1 MGFTGQ
7 KIGGLKLEDTAM
19 GRQSLKESL
28 DSSVAGSI
36 SGKDQRL
43 LVNEMSYDQGL
54 MNGTSGGKMN
64 GKNRVIPDEDYQLL
78 QSYFKEVG
86 TESLLTASQEVRI
99 ATKIKKYN
107 ARARKLSEEVNRLTE
122 EITKKRNSGVCKCS
136 YEERKEKAA
145 AKAAGMYRP
154 LDVKLNRLSAL
165 YRAYRNKE
173 IENKDKFIKSNL
185 RLVISI
191 AKNYM
196 GRGLP
201 LADII
206 QEGNI
211 GLIKAVEKFD
221 PSKGYRFS
229 TYASWWIIQS
239 ITRSLFDQTRVIR
252 IPVRVLE
259 QANKITRT
267 ANMLRNEN
275 GENPA
280 IEEVAEESGLSVKK
294 VSKVIKATSTNIVY
308 LDAVNT
314 ASGDGKNSFIDFI
327 PDTRPATDTLL
338 ATVSMSEKIEEALK
352 NLTDREEDILRM
364 RFGIG
369 YDESYTLDEIGSRYS
384 LTRERIRQIERR
396 ALKKLRQLSTGGI
409 LKDFISA

>member
-1 MGFTGQ
+1 
-7 KIGGLKLEDTAM
+7 M
-19 GRQSLKESL
+19 GRQSLKESF
-28 DSSVAGSI
+28 DSSVAGSV
-36 SGKDQRL
+36 SSKDFEKQRSHA
-43 LVNEMSYDQGL
+43 NEMSYDQSL

-86 TESLLTASQEVRI
+86 TESLLTATQEVRI

-107 ARARKLSEEVNRLTE
+107 AKADKLAEEVKALTE
-122 EITKKRNSGVCKCS
+122 EIVKKENSGVCKCS
-136 YEERKEKAA
+136 LEERK
-145 AKAAGMYRP
+145 AKAAGGYMP
-154 LDVKLNRLSAL
+154 LDVKLNRMSAL

-275 GENPA
+275 GEAPA
-280 IEEVAEESGLSVKK
+280 IEDVAEETGLSVKK
-294 VSKVIKATSTNIVY
+294 VSKVIKATSTNVVY

-369 YDESYTLDEIGSRYS
+369 YDESYTLDEIGNRYS

>member
-1 MGFTGQ
+1 
-7 KIGGLKLEDTAM
+7 
-19 GRQSLKESL
+19 
-28 DSSVAGSI
+28 
-36 SGKDQRL
+36 
-43 LVNEMSYDQGL
+43 MSYDQSL
-54 MNGTSGGKMN
+54 MNGSSGGKMN

-107 ARARKLSEEVNRLTE
+107 ARADKLAEEVSALTE
-122 EITKKRNSGVCKCS
+122 EIFNKKENAKKENAGVCKCS
-136 YEERKEKAA
+136 WQERK
-145 AKAAGMYRP
+145 AKAAGGYMP
-154 LDVKLNRLSAL
+154 LDVKLNRMSAL

-173 IENKDKFIKSNL
+173 IENKGKFIKSNL

-267 ANMLRNEN
+267 TNMLRNEN
-275 GENPA
+275 GEAPA
-280 IEEVAEESGLSVKK
+280 IEDVAEETGLSVKK
-294 VSKVIKATSTNIVY
+294 VSKVIKATSTNVVY

-369 YDESYTLDEIGSRYS
+369 YDESYTLDEIGTRYS

-409 LKDFISA
+409 LKDFISC

>member
-1 MGFTGQ
+1 
-7 KIGGLKLEDTAM
+7 M
-19 GRQSLKESL
+19 GRQSLKESF

-36 SGKDQRL
+36 SSKDFEKPRSHA
-43 LVNEMSYDQGL
+43 NEMSYDQSL
-54 MNGTSGGKMN
+54 MNGSSGSKMN

-99 ATKIKKYN
+99 ATKIKKYS
-107 ARARKLSEEVNRLTE
+107 AKADKLAEEVKALTE
-122 EITKKRNSGVCKCS
+122 EIVKKGSSGVCKCS
-136 YEERKEKAA
+136 YEERK
-145 AKAAGMYRP
+145 AKAAGGYMP

-165 YRAYRNKE
+165 YRAYRNKG

-275 GENPA
+275 GEAPA
-280 IEEVAEESGLSVKK
+280 IEDVAEETGLSVKK
-294 VSKVIKATSTNIVY
+294 VSKVIKATSTNVVY

-369 YDESYTLDEIGSRYS
+369 YDDSYTLDEIGNRYS

>member
-1 MGFTGQ
+1 
-7 KIGGLKLEDTAM
+7 M
-19 GRQSLKESL
+19 GRQSLKESF

-36 SGKDQRL
+36 SSKDFEKPRSHA
-43 LVNEMSYDQGL
+43 NEMSYDQSL
-54 MNGTSGGKMN
+54 MNGSSGSKMN

-99 ATKIKKYN
+99 ATKIKKYG
-107 ARARKLSEEVNRLTE
+107 ARADKLAEEVSALTE
-122 EITKKRNSGVCKCS
+122 ESVKKENSGVCKCS
-136 YEERKEKAA
+136 YEERK
-145 AKAAGMYRP
+145 AKAAGGYMP

-173 IENKDKFIKSNL
+173 MENKGKFIKSNL

-275 GENPA
+275 GEAPA
-280 IEEVAEESGLSVKK
+280 IEDVAEETGLSVKK
-294 VSKVIKATSTNIVY
+294 VSKVIKATSTNVVY

-327 PDTRPATDTLL
+327 PDTRPSTDTLL

-369 YDESYTLDEIGSRYS
+369 YDESYTLDEIGNRYS

>member
-1 MGFTGQ
+1 
-7 KIGGLKLEDTAM
+7 
-19 GRQSLKESL
+19 
-28 DSSVAGSI
+28 
-36 SGKDQRL
+36 
-43 LVNEMSYDQGL
+43 MSYDQSL

-107 ARARKLSEEVNRLTE
+107 ARANKLAEEVNKLTE
-122 EITKKRNSGVCKCS
+122 EILDKNKNSGVCKCS
-136 YEERKEKAA
+136 LEERKSKAA
-145 AKAAGMYRP
+145 AKAAGTYMP

-173 IENKDKFIKSNL
+173 IENKGKFIKSNL

-275 GENPA
+275 GEAPA

>member
-1 MGFTGQ
+1 MRQNNPTG
-7 KIGGLKLEDTAM
+7 AM
-19 GRQSLKESL
+19 T
-28 DSSVAGSI
+28 
-36 SGKDQRL
+36 
-43 LVNEMSYDQGL
+43 NEVQYDQNIFP
-54 MNGTSGGKMN
+54 NGSNGQAN
-64 GKNRVIPDEDYQLL
+64 GKKRVIPDEDYRLL

-86 TESLLTASQEVRI
+86 TESLLTASQELRI
-99 ATKIKKYN
+99 AIKIKNYN
-107 ARARKLSEEVNRLTE
+107 LKAQQIQTLINELTHE
-122 EITKKRNSGVCKCS
+122 APKKRKTNGVCACRVKT
-136 YEERKEKAA
+136 ERTKHSNNT
-145 AKAAGMYRP
+145 AAGTHNMP
-154 LDVKLNRLSAL
+154 LKTRLNRLAAL
-165 YRAYRNKE
+165 HRAFRNKE
-173 IENKDKFIKSNL
+173 MLNKDRFTKSNL

-211 GLIKAVEKFD
+211 GLMKAVEKFD
-221 PSKGYRFS
+221 PTKGYRFS

-267 ANMLRNEN
+267 ANRLRSEN
-275 GENPA
+275 GENPD
-280 IEEVAEESGLSVKK
+280 IEDVAQEAGLSVKK
-294 VSKVIKATSTNIVY
+294 VSKVIKATSANIVY
-308 LDAVNT
+308 LDAVNSN
-314 ASGDGKNSFIDFI
+314 AGEGKSSYIDFI
-327 PDTRPATDTLL
+327 PDNRLPTDSIL
-338 ATVSMSEKIEEALK
+338 ANVSMSEKIEEALS

-369 YDESYTLDEIGSRYS
+369 YDDTYTLDEIGNRYS

-396 ALKKLRQLSTGGI
+396 ALKKLRQLNTGGV
-409 LKDFISA
+409 LKEFITC